1 MYYTSSMWE
10 DECPFVLYTSNDSN
24 KLNEKMNKLYQNLN
38 VPPNNTSGRIH
49 LKSRVHANGEA
60 IS

>member
-1 MYYTSSMWE
+1 MWE
-10 DECPFVLYTSNDSN
+10 YECPFVLYTSNDSN